1 MKVKVTPYLYADTNP
16 QGFPSDYPWQCI
28 ELADDAQVEVREG
41 EKLMSVDDYNT
52 YKESLEPIYRALV
65 NEEVG
70 DNDLRSYETN
80 LDLQA
85 ANPVDYGYK
94 LLEASGEFPD
104 ATWNV

>member
-41 EKLMSVDDYNT
+41 EKVMTVDDYHD
-52 YKESLEPIYRALV
+52 YKESLKAV
-65 NEEVG
+65 
-70 DNDLRSYETN
+70 YE
-80 LDLQA
+80 QVIA
-85 ANPVDYGYK
+85 
-94 LLEASGEFPD
+94 ASGEFPE